1 MTHYAEGTTVTVPA
15 SRGDITGIL
24 TKHGVTT
31 MAWGSNPEGDYLAFE
46 LAGHSFRLDILKPTA
61 QGLWERWKAEGK
73 SERTLKYLPNDS
85 QVEAEWRRRWRATVL
100 LLKAKLEF
108 ADGETSTIEKELL
121 PYILLRDGMTL
132 GTAIELGKVLLMLGA
147 GKASR

>member
-1 MTHYAEGTTVTVPA
+1 MARYAEGTTVTVSQ

-24 TKHGVTT
+24 AKHGVET
-31 MAWGSNPEGDYLAFE
+31 MAWGSNPKGDYLAFE
-46 LAGHSFRLDILKPTA
+46 LAGHSFRLDIVKPTA

-73 SERTLKYLPNDS
+73 GERTLKYLPSDA

-108 ADGETSTIEKELL
+108 ADGETSTIDQELM
-121 PYILLRDGMTL
+121 PYLLLRDGTTL
-132 GTAIELGKVLLMLGA
+132 GQAVLGDKIPLMLTTGA
-147 GKASR
+147 S